1 MSRSSKG
8 YADFFPTAPSVLQQ
22 KRTKTI
28 QHRKRQKS
36 SAIDGS
42 DHAPASTDFTDT
54 IRGEGHF
61 KEVHPTNGI
70 YGDTTVQ
77 ETDTTVQETDTTV
90 QETDTTVQETNP
102 ANQEENEST
111 VGDILNS
118 VGSVSSTSTTSS
130 VFSLHNHNTGP
141 YPGSGVGLN
150 TSLTPLT
157 NTDSSPTGTN
167 KSPPAHITHASR
179 SSTHKSSAFNVP
191 TTDEMELNTATL
203 TPISSPG
210 SIPLQARPG
219 KGEAKGEKAVYDPE
233 LDKKLTSKEKKGR
246 KVAYKTFGEE
256 VWPMHDFM
264 PTALYP

>member
-22 KRTKTI
+22 KRTKTV

-42 DHAPASTDFTDT
+42 DHALASTDFTDT
-54 IRGEGHF
+54 IRVESHF
-61 KEVHPTNGI
+61 KEVPPTNST
-70 YGDTTVQ
+70 YGDTAIH
-77 ETDTTVQETDTTV
+77 EP
-90 QETDTTVQETNP
+90 NP

-111 VGDILNS
+111 IGDLLNS

-130 VFSLHNHNTGP
+130 VFSLHHQTTGP
-141 YPGSGVGLN
+141 YPGNGVGLN
-150 TSLTPLT
+150 SSLTPLT

-167 KSPPAHITHASR
+167 KSPPAHITHAGR
-179 SSTHKSSAFNVP
+179 SNTQRPSASNVP
-191 TTDEMELNTATL
+191 PTDEMELNTATL

-210 SIPLQARPG
+210 SLPPQARPG
-219 KGEAKGEKAVYDPE
+219 KGETKGEKAVYDPE

-246 KVAYKTFGEE
+246 KVAYQTFGEE
-256 VWPMHDFM
+256 VWPMYNLI
-264 PTALYP
+264 PTFCTLELCIGI